1 MGNPCTLNNPFNT
14 QVTYDY
20 KLKHTM
26 QVHVCMWWYTELL
39 MVTTI
44 TIQYNTSMLSQQV
57 SPQFLDN
64 FYVSEVN
71 IGGRGRVNDL

>member
-1 MGNPCTLNNPFNT
+1 
-14 QVTYDY
+14 
-20 KLKHTM
+20 M

-39 MVTTI
+39 MVMTI